1 MNLAGGDE
9 MTEIQGSHIRY
20 SYDFEDDRALGLSD
34 ITIEIQKGAF
44 VAVLG
49 HNGCG
54 KSTLVKH
61 LNALL
66 ELQEGT
72 LTVAGMDV
80 GKKENIYGLRRC
92 CGMVFQN
99 PDNQFVSSVVKE
111 DVAFGLENYD
121 TPPEEIPD
129 RVNAA
134 LKLVGMEG
142 FGERAPHTLSGG
154 QKQRI
159 ALAGVL
165 AMEPDIIVFDEATA
179 MLDGQGRKDILNCMQ
194 ALHRQGKTIIMIT
207 HYVEEAVL
215 AEQVLLMNQG
225 RILAEGPPRE
235 ILTRPDLL
243 EQARLAPPLP
253 VRMYYDL
260 AERGIRLTACPLT
273 EEELVEELCR
283 LY

>member
-1 MNLAGGDE
+1 MIAV
-9 MTEIQGSHIRY
+9 QGSHISY
-20 SYDFEDDRALGLSD
+20 SYDFEDSRQSALQD
-34 ITIEIQKGAF
+34 ITIEIKQGAF

-66 ELQEGT
+66 ELQEGE
-72 LTVAGMDV
+72 LTVFGMDV
-80 GKKENIYGLRRC
+80 RKEENIHGLRRC

-111 DVAFGLENYD
+111 DIAFGLENYD
-121 TPPEEIPD
+121 THAKEIPG

-142 FGERAPHTLSGG
+142 FAERAPHTLSGG

-165 AMEPDIIVFDEATA
+165 VIEPDIIVFDEATS
-179 MLDGQGRKDILNCMQ
+179 MLDAQGRKEILNCMQ
-194 ALHRQGKTIIMIT
+194 SLHSQGKTIVMIT

-215 AEQVLLMNQG
+215 ADRVLLMNQG
-225 RILAEGPPRE
+225 KILAEGTPKE

-243 EQARLAPPLP
+243 EQAQLVPPLP
-253 VRMYYDL
+253 VQMYYDL
-260 AERGIRLTACPLT
+260 SMSGIKLGSCPLT

-283 LY
+283 LH